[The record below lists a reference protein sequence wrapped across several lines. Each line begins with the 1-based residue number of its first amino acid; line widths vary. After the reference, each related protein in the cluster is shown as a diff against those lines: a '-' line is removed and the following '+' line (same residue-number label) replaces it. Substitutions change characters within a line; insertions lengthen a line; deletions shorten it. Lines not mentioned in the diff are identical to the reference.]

1 VWFGQEAALRRDE
14 AVEKLY
20 EELGPALLAY
30 ARSIVRDPAEAED
43 AVQQVFLKL
52 MSPQATWPG
61 EPRPYLFRAV
71 RNTCLNRRRGQE
83 REVGPQE
90 VPPRFAPPDGLDGL
104 AWDLE
109 DALQQL
115 PQDQCEVVVMRV
127 WGEMTL
133 EETAQVLGIPANTVA
148 SRYRYALAKLRQRFG
163 AHL

>member
-1 VWFGQEAALRRDE
+1 MSGQHEG
-14 AVEKLY
+14 VQKLY
-20 EELGPALLAY
+20 EELGGALLAY

-52 MSPQATWPG
+52 MSAQAAMPR

-71 RNTCLNRRRGQE
+71 RNTCLNRRRGQG
-83 REVGPQE
+83 REVGAQE
-90 VPPRFAPPDGLDGL
+90 AHPRFVAPDGLDGL

-109 DALQQL
+109 TALQQL
-115 PQDQCEVVVMRV
+115 PQDQCEVVVLRV

-133 EETAQVLGIPANTVA
+133 EETAQVLGVPANTVA